1 MQCSDP
7 IPTSLLKQCV
17 EPLVNFLTPIINM
30 SLESGEF
37 PSCLKHA
44 LVRPLLKK
52 SSLDPEIM
60 KNFRPVSNLPVM
72 SKIIEK
78 VVAKR
83 LTDHMNTNSLSEKF
97 QSAYKACHSTE
108 TALIRVQN
116 DILVSMDQHYG
127 VVLVLLDLSAAFDT
141 IDHDNLL
148 HQLSERLGIRDRAQA
163 WFSSYLSDRTQSVSI
178 DGVSSPATTLKY
190 GVPQGSVLGPLL
202 YTIYTL
208 RLGNILEDAGIQYH
222 MFADDT
228 QLYLTFNAK
237 SQSALEMT
245 VNKLQCCVESVK
257 RWMYAN
263 KLKLNEEKTEVL
275 VITSNQLASC
285 THLQSFQVESAQVT
299 PAQSVRNIGV
309 QFDASMSMTEHI
321 SKVCK
326 TAYFHL
332 RNIGA
337 IRKMITQDAAEK
349 LVHALI
355 TSRIDYGNALLY
367 GIPKVQLNR
376 LQRLLHIAARIV
388 TQTPPSV
395 SITPV
400 LKSLHWLP
408 IRHRIEY
415 KIILTTFKTL
425 NGCGPQYLKDL
436 LQPYEPTRT
445 LRSANQNFLSVPVM
459 RLKTYGNR
467 SFQSVAPTLW
477 NALPDDLRKLKDKNL
492 FKGLLKKH
500 MFSLA
505 FN

>member
-1 MQCSDP
+1 
-7 IPTSLLKQCV
+7 
-17 EPLVNFLTPIINM
+17 
-30 SLESGEF
+30 
-37 PSCLKHA
+37 
-44 LVRPLLKK
+44 
-52 SSLDPEIM
+52 
-60 KNFRPVSNLPVM
+60 
-72 SKIIEK
+72 
-78 VVAKR
+78 
-83 LTDHMNTNSLSEKF
+83 
-97 QSAYKACHSTE
+97 
-108 TALIRVQN
+108 
-116 DILVSMDQHYG
+116 
-127 VVLVLLDLSAAFDT
+127 
-141 IDHDNLL
+141 
-148 HQLSERLGIRDRAQA
+148 
-163 WFSSYLSDRTQSVSI
+163 
-178 DGVSSPATTLKY
+178 
-190 GVPQGSVLGPLL
+190 
-202 YTIYTL
+202 
-208 RLGNILEDAGIQYH
+208 
-222 MFADDT
+222 
-228 QLYLTFNAK
+228 
-237 SQSALEMT
+237 
-245 VNKLQCCVESVK
+245 
-257 RWMYAN
+257 MYAN

-408 IRHRIEY
+408 IRLRIEY

-445 LRSANQNFLSVPVM
+445 LPSANQNFLSVPVM